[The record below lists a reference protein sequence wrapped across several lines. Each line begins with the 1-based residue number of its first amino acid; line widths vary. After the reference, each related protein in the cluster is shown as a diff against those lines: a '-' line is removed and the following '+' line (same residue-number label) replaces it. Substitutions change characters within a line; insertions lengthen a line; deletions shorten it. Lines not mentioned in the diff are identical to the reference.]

1 MSMIETTRVTI
12 AATAVGM
19 LVACGGS
26 PKDEHG
32 EPQAE
37 KAAADEPEP
46 WAVTTWGE
54 RYEIFPETAPLVAG
68 SASSAHTHVTVL
80 SDFSPLRQGSVSIM
94 LRGSGGEQSFAGT
107 FKRDGIYDV
116 PITPAREGAYD
127 LLFRIDSAAG
137 REEIPGGKVK
147 VGNKGAPGGL
157 AEEPPPP
164 HGAVASENATEVSF
178 LKEQQWKTEF
188 ATQWVREGTVRRALR
203 GPARVQPVGGGDI
216 VLTAPVDAVV
226 TSQPWPYPGL
236 SVARGG
242 AVFRLTPSVDSARS
256 LPELRG
262 DVGALQA
269 EATAARARATR
280 LEGLLKLEAVSRAE
294 VERAQAAAQALEA
307 RLRAARQDLGSA
319 TAARTGRG
327 GGDPL
332 AVRAPWS
339 GVVASVDVSPGQAVS
354 AGTVLGRLVKSS
366 PVWLHVALRP
376 EDAAGLGGDIEEVN
390 IRQRTS
396 PHTTVGSLR
405 NVRFISRAPEI
416 DRQTGAQNVIL
427 EAAGAG
433 PSLPVGSVAEVEIV
447 LPGGSPG
454 IVIPS
459 SALVDDGGTSVVYVQ
474 LSGEAFARR
483 EVRVIGRSGD
493 EVTVDGLRV
502 GERLVTRGGAAIRRA
517 SLLSTGAPEGH
528 VH

>member
-1 MSMIETTRVTI
+1 MSMIETMRVAM
-12 AATAVGM
+12 AAAAVAM
-19 LVACGGS
+19 LVACGGGA
-26 PKDEHG
+26 KDEHG
-32 EPQAE
+32 HPQAE
-37 KAAADEPEP
+37 AGPAEPEP
-46 WAVTTWGE
+46 WSVTTWGE
-54 RYEIFPETAPLVAG
+54 QYEIFPETAPLVAG

-80 SDFSPLRQGSVSIM
+80 SDFSPLRQGSVSIV
-94 LRGSGGEQSFAGT
+94 LRGPGGEQSFAGT
-107 FKRDGIYDV
+107 FNRDGIFDV
-116 PITPAREGAYD
+116 AIAPAREGVYD

-137 REEIPGGKVK
+137 REEVPGGKVK

-157 AEEPPPP
+157 VEEPPPP
-164 HGAVASENATEVSF
+164 HGAVAAEDATETSF

-188 ATQWVREGTVRRALR
+188 ATQWVREGIVRRSVR
-203 GPARVQPVGGGDI
+203 GPARVQPSGGGEV

-226 TSQPWPYPGL
+226 TPQPWPHTGL
-236 SVARGG
+236 AVSRGG
-242 AVFRLTPSVDSARS
+242 TVFRLTPSVDSARS
-256 LPELRG
+256 LPELSG

-269 EATAARARATR
+269 EAAALRARATR
-280 LEGLLKLEAVSRAE
+280 LEGLLKVEAVSRAE
-294 VERAQAAAQALEA
+294 VERAQAAAQAVES

-327 GGDPL
+327 GGAPL
-332 AVRAPWS
+332 VVRAPWS
-339 GVVASVDVSPGQAVS
+339 GIVASVDVSPGQAVS

-376 EDAAGLGGDIEEVN
+376 EDAAGLGGPIAEVN

-396 PHTTVGSLR
+396 PHTTAGSLR

-427 EAAGAG
+427 EAADAG
-433 PSLPVGSVAEVEIV
+433 PSLPVGSVTEVEIV
-447 LPGGSPG
+447 MPGGEPG

-459 SALVDDGGTSVVYVQ
+459 SSLVDDGGTSVVYVQ

-493 EVTVDGLRV
+493 EVTVEGLRA
-502 GERLVTRGGAAIRRA
+502 GERLVIRGGAAIRRA
-517 SLLSTGAPEGH
+517 SLLSTGAPDRH
-528 VH
+528 AH